1 MAGAGPAAP
10 PKQPASNG
18 IDNVWR
24 AGPFTNTPGTTHDV
38 VVFNANRL
46 NAGSA
51 IASIAVL
58 SNGIDSAGAPAN
70 TAFTAIFST
79 VQRPLRG
86 GSSARHSSGNR
97 ADATRYSRTRSSVG
111 GTSGRPSPQPAS
123 VASFW
128 KATGSSSTSRRPL
141 DSQSSSHPSGP
152 QSTRPA
158 ISLCS
163 WLIALLPHSE
173 GLEQPR
179 PVRAGAGQLACPLVE
194 HPLERRPRS
203 IGADPHDAAGEIAGV
218 GSRVGIDVGRRCGR
232 VENRDSCHF
241 PPPLGGSDR
250 RRVP

>member
-18 IDNVWR
+18 IDSPWR

-46 NAGSA
+46 NTGSA
-51 IASIAVL
+51 IAAIAAL
-58 SNGIDSAGAPAN
+58 SKGIDSAGAPAN
-70 TAFTAIFST
+70 TAFTATFST

-128 KATGSSSTSRRPL
+128 KATGSSSTSRRAL
-141 DSQSSSHPSGP
+141 LSQPNPHPPGP
-152 QSTRPA
+152 PANPPA
-158 ISLCS
+158 ISPCS
-163 WLIALLPHSE
+163 
-173 GLEQPR
+173 
-179 PVRAGAGQLACPLVE
+179 LV
-194 HPLERRPRS
+194 HAP
-203 IGADPHDAAGEIAGV
+203 
-218 GSRVGIDVGRRCGR
+218 
-232 VENRDSCHF
+232 
-241 PPPLGGSDR
+241 PPPLHR
-250 RRVP
+250 PQ